1 MFRGRFMLSDI
12 AKNGRNGILNKFNLI
27 IETEKEEKPAVSAEW
42 LTLTLYK

>member
-1 MFRGRFMLSDI
+1 MLSDI
-12 AKNGRNGILNKFNLI
+12 AKKGTNGILKTFNLV